1 MSDADRTPAPTTLVL
16 IDGHALAFRS
26 LFALR
31 RNEPNVPK
39 LTNRSGEATDA
50 VLGFMRLTLRL
61 ARQRSNQVIVVFD
74 PPVKTFRHEQ
84 FEGYKAGRAEMPTDL
99 SAQINRIR
107 EIVDAVGL
115 PRLEE
120 PGYEADDVIATL
132 TRMAEGTGM
141 QVRIVTSDRDAY
153 QLLDDHVKVIANDF
167 SLIGP
172 EEVLEKYGVT
182 VRQWVDYRAMT
193 GDASDNIPGAKGIGP
208 KTAAKLLQEYGSL
221 EGIYTAAKA
230 GTLKPDGTRQK
241 LLDSEK
247 DVQFSHQISC
257 MVTDLP
263 LKVELGTGRL
273 PGNPERLEEL
283 LTELELH
290 SVRREVLLLGAGGE
304 GTEDL
309 PDSVHDAE
317 NARQAEPVLPLAEVV
332 TEPWRTPGEGVVW
345 GYVLSRE
352 DDLTAAL
359 TAAATFEQTGEGG
372 VVRVAPTRQPPEWK
386 KAEAYAEP
394 EGLFELS
401 GTAPT
406 KAQQKA
412 QEKITA
418 KAQKEVEKAAAR
430 LRGRYPATVLDAE
443 FALQRLVSAAGA
455 KALAAHLSVRGTAAE
470 PGDDPLLMAYLLDP
484 ANTTMEAVS
493 QRYLHLPWPDDAAG
507 RASITARL
515 LQDLPTRF
523 DDARRKLYTE
533 MELPLSGVLKRME
546 VAGVQL
552 DSEFLRGMSLAIGAR
567 IATLEGEIHLHAG
580 REFPVRSRDQL
591 EAVLYDELGL
601 ASGKKT
607 KLTGKRSTAV
617 AALEPLRDEHP
628 IIPALL
634 EYRELE
640 KLRGTYLEPL
650 PSLVNPSTG
659 RLHTTFAQAAVAT
672 GRLSSLNP
680 NLQNIPIR
688 SENGRELRKG
698 FIAAPGHC
706 LIAADYSQIELR
718 LLAHIADDP
727 LMQQAFREGADIHRR
742 TAAQVLGLNEATIT
756 PEQRRAAKTVNFGVL
771 YGMSAH
777 RLSNDLG
784 IAYAEAA
791 GFIETYF
798 STYPG
803 IRGYIDRT
811 LAFGREHGYVET
823 LYGRRRYVPELN
835 SGNRNAREAGERLA
849 YNMPI
854 QGTAADI
861 IKLAMIRLDR
871 ELEGGGSQGTGL
883 HGTGARLLLQVHDEL
898 LLEVP
903 EDRAEQVSAL
913 VREVMEGAASLSV
926 PLSVEVGVGPNW
938 YDTK

>member
-1 MSDADRTPAPTTLVL
+1 MSDAASTPAPTTLVL

-61 ARQRSNQVIVVFD
+61 ARQKSNQVIVVFD

-172 EEVLEKYGVT
+172 AEVLEKYGVT
-182 VRQWVDYRAMT
+182 VRQWVDYRALT

-208 KTAAKLLQEYGSL
+208 KTAAKLLQEFGTL
-221 EGIYTAAKA
+221 EGIYAAANA

-241 LLDSEK
+241 LLASEK

-290 SVRREVLLLGAGGE
+290 SVRRDVLLLSAGGQGE
-304 GTEDL
+304 GSDDL

-317 NARQAEPVLPLAEVV
+317 HARQAEPALPLAEVV
-332 TEPWRTPGEGVVW
+332 TEAWRTPGEGVVW

-359 TAAATFEQTGEGG
+359 TGAATFEVAGEGG
-372 VVRVAPTRQPPEWK
+372 VVRVAPTQQPPEWK
-386 KAEAYAEP
+386 MAEAYAEP
-394 EGLFELS
+394 EGLFGLS
-401 GTAPT
+401 GAAPT

-412 QEKITA
+412 TE
-418 KAQKEVEKAAAR
+418 KAQKEVEKAAAK
-430 LRGRYPATVLDAE
+430 LRGQFPATVLDAE
-443 FALQRLVSAAGA
+443 FVGQRRLDAAGA

-484 ANTTMEAVS
+484 ANTTMEAVT
-493 QRYLHLPWPDDAAG
+493 QRYLRLPWPDDAAG

-515 LQDLPTRF
+515 LQDLPAQF
-523 DDARRKLYTE
+523 DDARRKLYDE

-546 VAGVQL
+546 VHGIRL

-567 IATLEGEIHLHAG
+567 IATLEGEIHGHAG
-580 REFPVRSRDQL
+580 REFQIRSRDQL

-628 IIPALL
+628 IVPVLL

-650 PSLVNPSTG
+650 PSLVNPLTG

-718 LLAHIADDP
+718 LLAHIAGDD
-727 LMQQAFREGADIHRR
+727 LMQQAFLEGADIHRR
-742 TAAQVLGLNEATIT
+742 TAAQVLGLNEATVT

-811 LAFGREHGYVET
+811 LEFGREHGYVET

-835 SGNRNAREAGERLA
+835 SGNRNVREAGERLA

-871 ELEGGGSQGTGL
+871 ELEG
-883 HGTGARLLLQVHDEL
+883 TGARLLLQVHDEL

-903 EDRAEQVSAL
+903 EDRAEGVAAL
-913 VREVMEGAASLSV
+913 VREVMEGAATLSV

>member
-1 MSDADRTPAPTTLVL
+1 MSDAASIPAPTTLVL

-61 ARQRSNQVIVVFD
+61 ARQKSNQVIVVFD
-74 PPVKTFRHEQ
+74 PPVRTFRHEQ

-107 EIVDAVGL
+107 ELVDAVGL

-172 EEVLEKYGVT
+172 AEVLEKYGVT

-193 GDASDNIPGAKGIGP
+193 GDASDNIPGARGIGP

-221 EGIYTAAKA
+221 EGIYAAAKA

-241 LLDSEK
+241 LLDSEA

-283 LTELELH
+283 LSELELH
-290 SVRREVLLLGAGGE
+290 SVRRDVLLLDTAGQGAGE
-304 GTEDL
+304 GSEDL
-309 PDSVHDAE
+309 PDSIHDTE
-317 NARQAEPVLPLAEVV
+317 HARQAEPVPPLAEVV

-359 TAAATFEQTGEGG
+359 TGAATFEQTGEGG
-372 VVRVAPTRQPPEWK
+372 VVRVAPTQQPPEWK

-401 GTAPT
+401 GTALT
-406 KAQQKA
+406 KTQQKT
-412 QEKITA
+412 TA
-418 KAQKEVEKAAAR
+418 KAQKEVEKAAAK
-430 LRGRYPATVLDAE
+430 LREQFPATVLDSE
-443 FALQRLVSAAGA
+443 FALQRVVSAAGA

-507 RASITARL
+507 RASVTARL
-515 LQDLPTRF
+515 LQDLPSQF
-523 DDARRKLYTE
+523 DDARRKLYDE

-546 VAGVQL
+546 VHGIRL

-567 IATLEGEIHLHAG
+567 ISTLEGEIHLHAG

-617 AALEPLRDEHP
+617 AALEPLRHEHP

-650 PSLVNPSTG
+650 PSLVNRETG

-698 FIAAPGHC
+698 FIADEGYC
-706 LIAADYSQIELR
+706 LVAADYSQIELR
-718 LLAHIADDP
+718 LLAHIAGDD
-727 LMQQAFREGADIHRR
+727 LMRQAFREGADIHRR
-742 TAAQVLGLNEATIT
+742 TAAQVLGLNEATVT

-784 IAYAEAA
+784 IAYADAA

-811 LAFGREHGYVET
+811 LEFGREHGYVET

-835 SGNRNAREAGERLA
+835 ASNRNVREAGERLA

-871 ELEGGGSQGTGL
+871 ELEGGELQ
-883 HGTGARLLLQVHDEL
+883 GTGARLLLQVHDEL